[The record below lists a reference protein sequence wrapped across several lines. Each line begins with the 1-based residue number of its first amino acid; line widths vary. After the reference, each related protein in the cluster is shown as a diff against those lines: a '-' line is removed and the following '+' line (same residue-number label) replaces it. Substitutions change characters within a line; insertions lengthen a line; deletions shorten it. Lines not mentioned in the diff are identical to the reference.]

1 MPEYKA
7 GEIFNSQLT
16 VVGNTNP
23 PKTKP
28 TYEPGE
34 IYNNLSNNSPRLN
47 KALYQG
53 AITDLSQSGIYGD
66 TDKYSVPEIED
77 DSRWQNYNKALNQ
90 NIFEQAGAF
99 ANQAILGEIVGGTIQ
114 GIGALGG
121 IFDSIFTK
129 DKQDF
134 NNVVTD
140 LGRSLQEWTQ
150 EVTPIYRENPY
161 TSFDVTDTG
170 WWFGNGVSVVSS
182 LSMLIPARGTMF
194 GLNLLAK
201 GLRAEKA
208 VLGLSKGLNKIKNLD
223 KIDDAGNILRKGE
236 EIFSNKLK
244 YFAQVGGTGAL
255 MRHMEN
261 FREAGQ
267 VSLST
272 KKEALDSFN
281 KLSDTEWNTWQK
293 ENAKVVKEYSADMK
307 GQEVTKENLAEYIAA
322 KSGWETYS
330 NNWANIVFDIVQVMP
345 LFRGM
350 KATTRGAGMGVRVA
364 KAEAEAVGK
373 TLTKSELMAARLQPL
388 GNVLK
393 RQWTE
398 GIEEMINGI
407 SEKEGMRLGRI
418 LMGQEKEVDGFTDR
432 LFEDYLQDPH
442 IWEQGF
448 WGVLGGITFETVST
462 GVQDKY
468 NKYKNKT
475 YQSTKDKI
483 ETEIQ
488 DRKIAVANFVASK
501 KAIEE
506 GYDIYGGQDKITK
519 KYQPLTGT
527 PEEIA
532 LKKEEAYT
540 RLVNDVGTELGLTAS
555 RAGNVDGLL
564 EFVKSSYFTEN
575 VAKESGVEKEK
586 AISISNELTKS
597 ILNAEK
603 AYTRAYNSLKFTNL
617 PQYVQD
623 IIIPHNIR
631 DTNRIKV
638 LENNK
643 LKNDENIA
651 KFLQNSDLYETL
663 TQEQKDNIQGYINST
678 AAKGMIASIERF
690 ISLEENQASKK
701 VYEEAYSKIKEGLIE
716 KSKEATTLNSNT
728 FRTYG
733 IDVAIIDEIANKH
746 AIDFHL
752 STTKTNMHN
761 RTFTTQV
768 EEAMDAKMKEHKALV
783 QKEYDS
789 LVSKINLNQE
799 WANVEKDWK
808 TIEQLIDAQLP
819 NKKGTK
825 IDYKKDLATLKQKHN
840 NLQNG
845 TTPITPTFN
854 VSIEEQELI
863 NLGVDIFSS
872 TTPGLRF
879 LVDSMSNDDLTAQ
892 EKIDIIDEN
901 LTDTIENADKET
913 QDKILTY
920 FNNKTNLLRLYDVN
934 VETTNTQVT
943 PLTNAKVQEAANEDL
958 NPNSETNTEEASKLE
973 DLTIDA
979 NENGHINL
987 FVSLMDNI
995 NDSRD
1000 ENGAIKIEDELAEQV
1015 AKVFSLRLGSSLKL
1029 QIDTANPQYSKD
1041 STILDVPVVLADEN
1055 GNSLGLYINN
1065 YQYLQNEMLML
1076 INLSS
1081 LSDEKLQELVTLA
1094 KNNDLVNFVNKLQE
1108 YVIKDIDATKSHG
1121 SLERIQKHFIKILTF
1136 NTEENLQLNKVS
1148 INAWK
1153 SKISRDYR
1161 ANHDIRNKLR
1171 QSDQTTTD
1179 VMVVKK
1185 TSGDLVISRNES
1197 GNIVYNSVTD
1207 IFTDNVNLF
1216 VGRGNFLVNGENG
1229 EQEVVG
1235 KVYEGAVYTLVK
1247 EHNNKVPVLFLP
1259 NTING
1264 LTEKSKKNADQIS
1277 NYLTN
1282 LVFELVDA
1290 IKSNDTVLQKDIK
1303 NRIDAYTFANRTDE
1317 NSFNYFEWFNN
1328 SIKFNTTKGKY
1339 QLVITDKNVYIK
1351 DRTDLSKNLNDKSTI
1366 FLDNTTSITSKAGIE
1381 TLRSL
1386 LGDRARNIQ
1395 IKNLD
1400 RSFDMR
1406 ASNTYTPYLDPA
1418 TNITYPSY
1426 KQYLLEN
1433 DVIIT
1438 RHNHIVDSK
1447 GNHVSYFT
1455 NKAENNSSNWKT
1467 SRPLIINVVSTVKT
1481 EPVKKDIEVSEE
1493 QQRVEKLKDVI
1504 RNSKTFAEVHANFQF
1519 EQSYEFLYTLAD
1531 DLGITFNN
1539 EVLKNE
1545 GKMENV
1551 RGQFFNNVISVF
1563 DKFFTQGTDI
1573 NRQITLN
1580 HEILH
1585 GVIEKSIQNFSQQ
1598 EKDVLYGKLKEFIT
1612 DLLDKTKNNQ
1622 ELETILSQ
1630 KETINGIELDVF
1642 TENDKN
1648 YIKELLDFFR
1658 NRVLNSTD
1666 KTKVDEV
1673 ITYAFSS
1680 PVFAKF
1686 LNNVKSDLS
1695 VEEFN
1700 EGVKEKS
1707 FWSKLKE
1714 ILIGII
1720 KGTVKIFDGKVDKL
1734 SQLNKILDEYIDV
1747 FQENRSITEA
1757 VEGEQVEE
1765 EITEEVAIEETLEN
1779 FINEVVEQEELEN
1792 AAEEE
1797 GVTVDEVRDKVIAG
1811 VIEDFKNEGENQ
1823 TTRPEKNSLL
1833 NRIINKVKKAVIIA
1847 LITLSTYTSIFS
1859 FNINPKTGSLDQSL
1873 VSISNLKENTTSN
1886 IETIISILPEY
1897 QQQYV
1902 YRGLHKLGLIELKEE
1917 VTPIIN
1923 IQEVKEE
1930 QAVDKVINE
1939 AEKYLGEREKGDS
1952 TKADYGSKNLGFN
1965 NKSFEN
1971 LMINNGFKKGYAW
1984 CSIFIKSVLSQRV
1997 SDKNIGTLNKLF
2009 NPSVNGTFNNIRNA
2023 KDSNYKVVTEKDLKV
2038 GSIVFYT
2045 NDDNSAGHIVIV
2057 KTINK
2062 DGTFTTV
2069 EGNSNDKGDREG
2081 YEVVSK
2087 TRTLNNEGLNLL
2099 GIVNI
2104 NYNALT
2110 EENLNFYTE
2119 YGKVRDNSG
2128 GTKTTDSLIIFQ
2140 RQSTNNTG
2148 FVYVPSP
2155 SKQNLNNDEVF
2166 NGVTGVAH
2174 FLITQKG
2181 EDLTSNTTS
2190 EELQKAKERV
2200 LKEYKKENP
2209 NGWIPTFTKEKSG
2222 NVILRFKKLNDV
2234 NDSDIVVT
2242 RLYQR
2247 VFGDLDFNDYKKS
2260 KAGRGGNKAVKDT
2273 VRKQGV
2279 DQLQFTNLNSYGRI
2293 SGGSAIFIFEY
2304 KGQTIIKEA
2313 AGSIGFLQQI
2323 GNSIVTKYGINPK
2336 KITMGF
2342 FDAGSYAAKPSAN
2355 SNNKISTEQYKGYNA
2370 HSNTGAGLMIPV
2382 QPKFEEVT
2390 IKEGVQ
2396 ELFEVNPELTT
2407 IGTTEQYS
2415 QYLNTIFPDSKVK
2428 DIVYHGTKA
2437 EFEEFN
2443 TRPDKTSGSRYSN
2456 EAAFF
2461 TTDLELA
2468 NQYGKN
2474 VQGKTISA
2482 LVNLINPKTYK
2493 KKSEGLDL
2501 TKPRSFTEEVRNNLQ
2516 NEGFDGALNTR
2527 YDNEI
2532 AVFESEQI
2540 HILGSKKDIQGF
2552 KDYVNKPKSEEITNN
2567 IEQPI
2572 TLTTTSYL
2580 SSKIIEDT
2588 YTEII
2593 NKLIENQTINKVCE

>member
-47 KALYQG
+47 KALYQA

-66 TDKYSVPEIED
+66 TEKYSVPDIED

-114 GIGALGG
+114 GVGALGG

-182 LSMLIPARGTMF
+182 LSMLIPARGAMG
-194 GLNLLAK
+194 GLSLLGK

-272 KKEALDSFN
+272 KEEALSTFEN
-281 KLSDTEWNTWQK
+281 LSNEEWNKWQK
-293 ENAKVVKEYSADMK
+293 DNADTVKEYSADMK
-307 GQEVTKENLAEYIAA
+307 GQEVTKENLAEYIGSKA
-322 KSGWETYS
+322 GWQTYNS
-330 NNWANIVFDIVQVMP
+330 NWSNIVFDLVQVAP
-345 LFRGM
+345 LFRGI
-350 KATTRGAGMGVRVA
+350 KATTRGAGMGAKVA
-364 KAEAEAVGK
+364 RAEAEAVGK
-373 TLTKSELMAARLQPL
+373 TLTKSELVAANLQPL

-398 GIEEMINGI
+398 GVEEMINGI

-418 LMGQEKEVDGFTDR
+418 LMGKEKEVDGFTDR

-488 DRKIAVANFVASK
+488 SRKITTANFVASK

-506 GYDIYGGQDKITK
+506 GYDIYAQQDPITK
-519 KYQPLTGT
+519 KYQSLTGT

-540 RLVNDVGTELGLTAS
+540 RLVNDVGTELGITAS

-564 EFVKSSYFTEN
+564 EFVKSDYFTDN
-575 VAKESGVEKEK
+575 IAKESGVEKEK
-586 AISISNELTKS
+586 AASISVELTKS
-597 ILNAEK
+597 ILNSEK

-623 IIIPHNIR
+623 IIIPQNIR
-631 DTNRIKV
+631 DTNYIQTLESERVKLDEKISKV
-638 LENNK
+638 LQ
-643 LKNDENIA
+643 DSA
-651 KFLQNSDLYETL
+651 LYETL
-663 TQEQKDNIQGYINST
+663 TQEQKDNIQGYVNST
-678 AAKGMIASIERF
+678 AAKGIMSAIEQLIAKEK
-690 ISLEENQASKK
+690 NQKTK
-701 VYEEAYSKIKEGLIE
+701 EVYQVAYDKIKENLTE
-716 KSKEATTLNSNT
+716 KSKESTTLNSNT

-733 IDVAIIDEIANKH
+733 IDTAIIDDIANKH
-746 AIDFHL
+746 VIDFKL
-752 STTKTNMHN
+752 GKTKTEMNN

-768 EEAMDAKMKEHKALV
+768 EDAMKTKVEEHKALV

-789 LVSKINLNQE
+789 LVSKLNLNQE
-799 WANVEKDWK
+799 WADVEKDWK

-879 LVDSMSNDDLTAQ
+879 LVDSISNDDLTAQ

-901 LTDTIENADKET
+901 LADTIENADKET

-1000 ENGAIKIEDELAEQV
+1000 KNGAIKIEDELAEQV

-1029 QIDTANPQYSKD
+1029 QIDTVNPQYSKD
-1041 STILDVPVVLADEN
+1041 STILDVPVVIADEN
-1055 GNSLGLYINN
+1055 GNNLGLYINS

-1121 SLERIQKHFIKILTF
+1121 SLEKIQKHFIKILTF

-1161 ANHDIRNKLR
+1161 ANYDIRNKLR

-1207 IFTDNVNLF
+1207 IFTDDVNLF

-1351 DRTDLSKNLNDKSTI
+1351 DRIDLSKNLNDKSTI

-1381 TLRSL
+1381 TLRGL

-1493 QQRVEKLKDVI
+1493 QQRVERLKDVI

-1539 EVLKNE
+1539 EILKNE

-1563 DKFFTQGTDI
+1563 DKFFTQGTDL

-1714 ILIGII
+1714 ILIGIL

-1734 SQLNKILDEYIDV
+1734 SQLNNILDEYIDV

-1757 VEGEQVEE
+1757 VEGNEIEQLNEE
-1765 EITEEVAIEETLEN
+1765 RKKKI
-1779 FINEVVEQEELEN
+1779 EELE
-1792 AAEEE
+1792 
-1797 GVTVDEVRDKVIAG
+1797 
-1811 VIEDFKNEGENQ
+1811 
-1823 TTRPEKNSLL
+1823 
-1833 NRIINKVKKAVIIA
+1833 
-1847 LITLSTYTSIFS
+1847 
-1859 FNINPKTGSLDQSL
+1859 QSL
-1873 VSISNLKENTTSN
+1873 PDLLTEN
-1886 IETIISILPEY
+1886 
-1897 QQQYV
+1897 
-1902 YRGLHKLGLIELKEE
+1902 
-1917 VTPIIN
+1917 
-1923 IQEVKEE
+1923 
-1930 QAVDKVINE
+1930 
-1939 AEKYLGEREKGDS
+1939 
-1952 TKADYGSKNLGFN
+1952 
-1965 NKSFEN
+1965 
-1971 LMINNGFKKGYAW
+1971 
-1984 CSIFIKSVLSQRV
+1984 
-1997 SDKNIGTLNKLF
+1997 
-2009 NPSVNGTFNNIRNA
+2009 
-2023 KDSNYKVVTEKDLKV
+2023 
-2038 GSIVFYT
+2038 
-2045 NDDNSAGHIVIV
+2045 
-2057 KTINK
+2057 
-2062 DGTFTTV
+2062 
-2069 EGNSNDKGDREG
+2069 
-2081 YEVVSK
+2081 
-2087 TRTLNNEGLNLL
+2087 
-2099 GIVNI
+2099 
-2104 NYNALT
+2104 LT
-2110 EENLNFYTE
+2110 EEE
-2119 YGKVRDNSG
+2119 YRKA
-2128 GTKTTDSLIIFQ
+2128 TI
-2140 RQSTNNTG
+2140 
-2148 FVYVPSP
+2148 
-2155 SKQNLNNDEVF
+2155 KQDEEF
-2166 NGVTGVAH
+2166 A
-2174 FLITQKG
+2174 
-2181 EDLTSNTTS
+2181 
-2190 EELQKAKERV
+2190 
-2200 LKEYKKENP
+2200 KKE
-2209 NGWIPTFTKEKSG
+2209 KE
-2222 NVILRFKKLNDV
+2222 I
-2234 NDSDIVVT
+2234 
-2242 RLYQR
+2242 
-2247 VFGDLDFNDYKKS
+2247 NDYYDTQITSLK
-2260 KAGRGGNKAVKDT
+2260 NK
-2273 VRKQGV
+2273 
-2279 DQLQFTNLNSYGRI
+2279 
-2293 SGGSAIFIFEY
+2293 
-2304 KGQTIIKEA
+2304 
-2313 AGSIGFLQQI
+2313 
-2323 GNSIVTKYGINPK
+2323 
-2336 KITMGF
+2336 
-2342 FDAGSYAAKPSAN
+2342 
-2355 SNNKISTEQYKGYNA
+2355 
-2370 HSNTGAGLMIPV
+2370 
-2382 QPKFEEVT
+2382 PKFEEV
-2390 IKEGVQ
+2390 
-2396 ELFEVNPELTT
+2396 
-2407 IGTTEQYS
+2407 
-2415 QYLNTIFPDSKVK
+2415 
-2428 DIVYHGTKA
+2428 
-2437 EFEEFN
+2437 
-2443 TRPDKTSGSRYSN
+2443 
-2456 EAAFF
+2456 
-2461 TTDLELA
+2461 
-2468 NQYGKN
+2468 
-2474 VQGKTISA
+2474 
-2482 LVNLINPKTYK
+2482 
-2493 KKSEGLDL
+2493 
-2501 TKPRSFTEEVRNNLQ
+2501 
-2516 NEGFDGALNTR
+2516 
-2527 YDNEI
+2527 
-2532 AVFESEQI
+2532 
-2540 HILGSKKDIQGF
+2540 
-2552 KDYVNKPKSEEITNN
+2552 TNN